1 MNTTSH
7 FAALSTEDQERL
19 ARFLPVRAVI
29 RRHADG
35 SLESLTEESWNMNW
49 SKKRAN
55 IFWSGKSYSMLGEG
69 VLDAQADAEH
79 NCKKTTAP
87 DLFTAQESVI
97 DLMADDCPIAIDWKQ
112 WLNAS
117 HKYDKR
123 NAHFIFTGATK

>member
-1 MNTTSH
+1 MNTVFH
-7 FAALSTEDQERL
+7 FSTLSAEDQERL
-19 ARFLPVRAVI
+19 QRFLPVRAVI

-35 SLESLTEESWNMNW
+35 SIEGLTEESWNMNW
-49 SKKRAN
+49 SQKRVN
-55 IFWSGKSYSMLGEG
+55 IFWSGKAYSMLGESL
-69 VLDAQADAEH
+69 LDAQADAQQ
-79 NCKKTTAP
+79 NCKKTTAT

-97 DLMADDCPIAIDWKQ
+97 DLMADDCPIAVDWKR